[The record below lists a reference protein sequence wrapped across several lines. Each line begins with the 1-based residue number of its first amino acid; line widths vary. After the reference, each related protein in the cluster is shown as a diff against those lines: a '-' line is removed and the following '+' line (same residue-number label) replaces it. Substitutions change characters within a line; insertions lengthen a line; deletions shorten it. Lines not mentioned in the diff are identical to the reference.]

1 MIAITLNFKSIEA
14 ARQALL
20 DIPSTA
26 LVGGPAAEQPEP
38 ETVQEAKTAPKA
50 QKAAATATSQST
62 AAKAAASDKKTPAS
76 DTSPTASSA
85 AAAGA
90 SEGNG
95 AAEPSTQEATA
106 AQTASSDAGSKSVD
120 YPVLQKAVF
129 ALAGKSREAAAAVAG
144 SFGVKTFK
152 ELPQDKWADALA
164 AVNDKLAELEAA

>member
-20 DIPSTA
+20 EIPSTS
-26 LVGGPAAEQPEP
+26 LVDGPAAEVVPP
-38 ETVQEAKTAPKA
+38 KATAAPKA
-50 QKAAATATSQST
+50 AQAATSPATAT
-62 AAKAAASDKKTPAS
+62 KPAASEKKTPAS

-90 SEGNG
+90 SEGN
-95 AAEPSTQEATA
+95 AAAVSSAPEAPA
-106 AQTASSDAGSKSVD
+106 VSTASSSEPVE

-129 ALAGKSREAAAAVAG
+129 ALAGKNREAAASVAA

-152 ELPQDKWADALA
+152 ELDAAKWADALV
-164 AVNDKLAELEAA
+164 AVNAKLAELEAA